1 MMKYTLCTSRYTHD
15 EGKIEC
21 KRAKE
26 KDLVS
31 FVSALR
37 RGAPLEAQDSK
48 GRSPG
53 QVFNLESIRRDILTV
68 LWNISKCMER
78 CYRSVYKQVIS
89 KIHQSHFASWKIVSF
104 FIISTDNLYCE
115 NIYTVA
121 NIRSPHE
128 NKTLPVSTTGRRRPL
143 LTTVN
148 HWERFVYVWGLF
160 LRYTVLYFYTVA
172 LTVITTC
179 TVMLIIFDA
188 QQKYYF
194 LYILY
199 KTTVMTLISNKY
211 DKIYVMHVKIH
222 AWWGKNTM

>member
-1 MMKYTLCTSRYTHD
+1 MKYTLCTSTYTHD

-78 CYRSVYKQVIS
+78 CYRSVYNQVIS
-89 KIHQSHFASWKIVSF
+89 KIYQFHFASWKIASF
-104 FIISTDNLYCE
+104 FIISIDYLYIQ
-115 NIYTVA
+115 N
-121 NIRSPHE
+121 
-128 NKTLPVSTTGRRRPL
+128 
-143 LTTVN
+143 
-148 HWERFVYVWGLF
+148 
-160 LRYTVLYFYTVA
+160 FYTVA
-172 LTVITTC
+172 DNLLPRENK
-179 TVMLIIFDA
+179 MLLGICI
-188 QQKYYF
+188 
-194 LYILY
+194 
-199 KTTVMTLISNKY
+199 
-211 DKIYVMHVKIH
+211 
-222 AWWGKNTM
+222 